1 MTDFEDAEGEL
12 EGRDKKRW
20 ERLAE
25 TPFDELEDGEITS
38 MIKLSIKRRFSFGE
52 WMLCYEFTAPN
63 GRRCD
68 AIAINTLPSRN
79 HKIVGFEFKASRS
92 DWLAE
97 LREGEKADYFVQL
110 CDEWFVVA
118 GGTDVVKESEVP
130 EGWGYLEMK
139 PNSKQIYK
147 QRESDL
153 TEHQQQGEPDRWF
166 WTRFLKKTVGS
177 DSNFTKKDIDEAKR
191 RGYEEAQE
199 NLTEESIDRDVEK
212 MRDKAE
218 TVDKLREADLFG
230 YLHPVDD
237 DKIERIKQA
246 RALLKQI
253 EDDNYGTI
261 KSNID
266 RLEDRAASSLEQV
279 EETAEGMQNVL
290 DDLRES
296 VDGVADDG

>member
-1 MTDFEDAEGEL
+1 MTDFDGEGEL

-25 TPFDELEDGEITS
+25 TPFDELEDGDITS

-52 WMLCYEFTAPN
+52 WILCFEFTAPN

-110 CDEWFVVA
+110 CDEWYVVA

-147 QRESDL
+147 QRESAL
-153 TEHQQQGEPDRWF
+153 TEHQQGEPDRWF
-166 WTRFLKKTVGS
+166 WTKFLKKTVGS
-177 DSNFTKKDIDEAKR
+177 DSNFTKQDIDEAKR
-191 RGYEEAQE
+191 RGYEKAQDD
-199 NLTEESIDRDVEK
+199 LSQRQIDRDAEK
-212 MRDKAE
+212 MRDKAK
-218 TVDKLREADLFG
+218 TVDKLREAGLFG
-230 YLHPVDD
+230 YVHPVDD
-237 DKIERIKQA
+237 EKIARIN
-246 RALLKQI
+246 RAGVLLKEI
-253 EDDNYGTI
+253 EGDNFGSI
-261 KSNID
+261 ENHIEH
-266 RLEDRAASSLEQV
+266 LEDRSTSALEQV
-279 EETAEGMQNVL
+279 KETAEQMQEVL

-296 VDGVADDG
+296 TAEVTEDG